1 MIPASYIEMEFD
13 TDKMPPDEPPQDL
26 EVPKDVLRSFI
37 YSNMLNS
44 CENYLFDNS
53 QVINI
58 AASYSTDIIYGST
71 DIANYFNNMNG
82 FNSNIQKDAKC
93 LFRYTNNVP
102 GKNYLN
108 KVNTLEFGNNSIP
121 IYGVLWKDNTKDI
134 LSSNMIT
141 QPFFEHTQKQDYPGE
156 FIQYYNK
163 LINAFEDDQIQHLC
177 KLIYIK
183 YEKVWDLSKWSDI
196 TTAIMNYNFVHYFIT
211 NNFNNFEDTTKNTN
225 NASLGEKIENIAEH
239 LYDFYSIVY
248 SQVQMMK
255 MVNYI

>member
-1 MIPASYIEMEFD
+1 
-13 TDKMPPDEPPQDL
+13 
-26 EVPKDVLRSFI
+26 
-37 YSNMLNS
+37 
-44 CENYLFDNS
+44 
-53 QVINI
+53 
-58 AASYSTDIIYGST
+58 
-71 DIANYFNNMNG
+71 MNG

-108 KVNTLEFGNNSIP
+108 KVSTLEFGNNSIP

-134 LSSNMIT
+134 LSSSNAIT
-141 QPFFEHTQKQDYPGE
+141 QTSLKPTQEQEHPVE

-163 LINAFEDDQIQHLC
+163 LINAFDDDQIQHLC

-196 TTAIMNYNFVHYFIT
+196 TTAIMNYHFVHYFIT
-211 NNFNNFEDTTKNTN
+211 NNLSNFEGTTKDTN
-225 NASLGEKIENIAEH
+225 NVSLSEKIENIAEH
-239 LYDFYSIVY
+239 LYDFYSVVY
-248 SQVQMMK
+248 TQVQMMK